1 MMKIE
6 EVINNESGIINKK
19 FIILNS
25 KKYIGDIRIKTYL
38 KSIQKQNLNDN
49 DDSEDAEM
57 EECLDEF

>member
-1 MMKIE
+1 MIKIE

-38 KSIQKQNLNDN
+38 KSI
-49 DDSEDAEM
+49 
-57 EECLDEF
+57 

>member
-25 KKYIGDIRIKTYL
+25 KKYIGDIRIKTDL

>member
-1 MMKIE
+1 MIKIE

-25 KKYIGDIRIKTYL
+25 KKYIGDIRIKTDL

>member
-1 MMKIE
+1 MIKIE